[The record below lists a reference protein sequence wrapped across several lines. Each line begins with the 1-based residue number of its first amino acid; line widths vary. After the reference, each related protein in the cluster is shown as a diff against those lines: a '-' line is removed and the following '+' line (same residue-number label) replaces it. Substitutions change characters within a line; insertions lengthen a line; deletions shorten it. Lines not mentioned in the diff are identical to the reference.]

1 LISINERAAEL
12 GETSCQTLEG
22 LTMTDIN
29 LNEELWRNSM
39 LPEGILERWYVDDG
53 TAVTI
58 GERIAEVR
66 IESALHAIMS
76 PGKGVLTILAEKN
89 SVVEPG
95 TIVGRLVA

>member
-1 LISINERAAEL
+1 
-12 GETSCQTLEG
+12 
-22 LTMTDIN
+22 MTDIN

-53 TAVTI
+53 APVVA

-66 IESALHAIMS
+66 IESALHEIMS
-76 PGKGVLTILAEKN
+76 PGPGVLTILAAPN

-95 TIVGRLVA
+95 TIVGRLVI

>member
-1 LISINERAAEL
+1 
-12 GETSCQTLEG
+12 
-22 LTMTDIN
+22 MTDIN

-53 TAVTI
+53 TSVTA

-66 IESALHAIMS
+66 IESALHEIMS
-76 PGKGVLTILAEKN
+76 PGPGVLTILAATN

-95 TIVGRLVA
+95 TLVGRLVI